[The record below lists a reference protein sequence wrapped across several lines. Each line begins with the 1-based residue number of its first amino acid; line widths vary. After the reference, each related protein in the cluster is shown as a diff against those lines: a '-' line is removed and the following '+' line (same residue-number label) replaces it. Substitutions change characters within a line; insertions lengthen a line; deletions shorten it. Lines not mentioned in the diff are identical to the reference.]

1 MSNWNIS
8 NYAPRGMQM
17 NPDTYPGIVLSRGVI
32 ASFLLLASL
41 ILAPSAADACTCAAF
56 PDDSA
61 KAAAMAYA
69 QADVVFL
76 GAVTNIKTKRWRQ
89 PIAVRETTFDVL
101 EVWKGLSGRN
111 PAIVRSAMGSLACG
125 YKFDK
130 PGEYLVFAYWDV
142 EHQILTTSMC
152 DLTRKASEAGGLVR
166 ELNKIKE

>member
-1 MSNWNIS
+1 MRS
-8 NYAPRGMQM
+8 
-17 NPDTYPGIVLSRGVI
+17 VI
-32 ASFLLLASL
+32 ASLLLLATV
-41 ILAPSAADACTCAAF
+41 ILAPSMAVACTCAAF
-56 PDDSA
+56 PDDEA
-61 KAAAMAYA
+61 KAAAIAYTL
-69 QADVVFL
+69 ADVVFL
-76 GAVTNIKTKRWRQ
+76 GAVRDIKTKRWQQ
-89 PIAVRETTFDVL
+89 PIAVRETTFEVL

-111 PAIVRSAMGSLACG
+111 PVVVRSAMGSLACG